1 MRTMDALSI
10 RYNSSLSAD
19 HRAQACEGDSHASS
33 GIDFACTTTQ
43 RVLAIASPHELHG
56 DSWPSSSTGTSSFCC
71 NQQYSITAVTTSA
84 GSIAERYAY
93 TAYGQPTI
101 LDASASVLSSSA
113 INNRYTYTGRE
124 WDATLGLYHFRARWM
139 SAIAGRFLGRDPLG
153 YEDANNLSST
163 LLFLSK
169 VDPNGTLTMSD
180 DSNPDPGEIKGT
192 EKKFL
197 DGCEC
202 ALLKDRKVKP
212 KEGDSWVACDGN
224 GDFKIRRQK
233 DVDIKDFECLKN
245 CGVLDCIGDHEKH
258 HIKQFKLRCPD
269 ACQRGCGDFPGPD
282 DGAMGFQE
290 DCLKYAECYAG
301 RVTLNCINR
310 KQFDKVIENS
320 NCGGKTCKEWLVIF
334 FRRYTDAYESRY
346 KCASPMELPQW
357 IDPAK

>member
-1 MRTMDALSI
+1 MATFCGMAYTWDTNKNKTSETITGVMSGHGFTSGGTTYDFEDRLRGYASYIDEPVVRKTAGTGGTLV
-10 RYNSSLSAD
+10 YF
-19 HRAQACEGDSHASS
+19 HR
-33 GIDFACTTTQ
+33 
-43 RVLAIASPHELHG
+43 
-56 DSWPSSSTGTSSFCC
+56 
-71 NQQYSITAVTTSA
+71 NQQCSVTAITTSA
-84 GSIAERYAY
+84 GAVTERYAY
-93 TAYGQPTI
+93 SAYGQPTI
-101 LDASASVLSSSA
+101 LDASASVLSASA
-113 INNRYTYTGRE
+113 ISNRYTYTGRE

-139 SAIAGRFLGRDPLG
+139 SPIAGRFLGRDPLG

-180 DSNPDPGEIKGT
+180 DSNPDPSEIKGT

-310 KQFDKVIENS
+310 KQFDKVIGNS
-320 NCGGKTCKEWLVIF
+320 NCGGKTCKE
-334 FRRYTDAYESRY
+334 
-346 KCASPMELPQW
+346 
-357 IDPAK
+357 